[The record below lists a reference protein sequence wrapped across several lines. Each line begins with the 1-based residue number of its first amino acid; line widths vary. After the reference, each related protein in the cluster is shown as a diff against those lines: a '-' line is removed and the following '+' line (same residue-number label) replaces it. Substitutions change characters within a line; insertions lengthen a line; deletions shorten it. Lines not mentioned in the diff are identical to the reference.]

1 MTDELTRPDS
11 GGETP
16 SGTAAEY
23 VPPKPT
29 LGALRVAAA
38 GCHGCDLWQ
47 HATQAVFGR
56 GNAPAPLMLGE
67 QPGDREDLSGLPFV
81 GPAGQVLDSALREAG
96 IDREAAFVTNVVKH
110 FKWRPQG
117 KRRLHERPNPAEVL
131 ACHPWL
137 EAELA
142 IVKPSVVVLLG
153 ATAAQSILGPKFRVT
168 VEHGRLMES
177 PLPIARHVIAT
188 LHPSAILRSR
198 TDLDRESQMR
208 ILIGDLRLAV
218 KSLAEERESA

>member
-1 MTDELTRPDS
+1 
-11 GGETP
+11 
-16 SGTAAEY
+16 
-23 VPPKPT
+23 
-29 LGALRVAAA
+29 
-38 GCHGCDLWQ
+38 
-47 HATQAVFGR
+47 
-56 GNAPAPLMLGE
+56 
-67 QPGDREDLSGLPFV
+67 
-81 GPAGQVLDSALREAG
+81 LREAG

-117 KRRLHERPNPAEVL
+117 KRRLHERPNPAEVR

-142 IVKPSVVVLLG
+142 VVRPSVVVLLG

-208 ILIGDLRLAV
+208 ILIGDLRVAAE
-218 KSLAEERESA
+218 SLAEERASA